1 MCRWVIPGAHL
12 VIHGTRPKQNNPYLV
27 PRVLAIPP
35 SQRREGPGNDIG
47 IFLFFYACVNMAFE
61 IDNSNAGDLAEADE
75 FLPETSGNV
84 CASPVA
90 STNLEAK

>member
-1 MCRWVIPGAHL
+1 
-12 VIHGTRPKQNNPYLV
+12 
-27 PRVLAIPP
+27 
-35 SQRREGPGNDIG
+35 
-47 IFLFFYACVNMAFE
+47 MAFE